1 MKDENKFS
9 KLYEEITT
17 IRQLLEI
24 SVKDNSKTQK
34 IIEIYAKDAIIKEIE
49 KVASTK
55 PRKMAWNLLDSK
67 LSTSEIA
74 TKIKISQRAVNDFIK
89 DLRENGLVLTL
100 KRGYYKRKFNY
111 LLSEQK

>member
-1 MKDENKFS
+1 MLEDENNFL

-17 IRQLLEI
+17 IRQLVEI
-24 SVKDNSKTQK
+24 L
-34 IIEIYAKDAIIKEIE
+34 AKDGIIKEIE

-55 PRKMAWNLLDSK
+55 PRKMAWNLLDSE

-74 TKIKISQRAVNDFIK
+74 DRIKISYRAVSDFIK

-100 KRGYYKRKFNY
+100 KRGYYKRKFDY

>member
-1 MKDENKFS
+1 MENENKFS

-34 IIEIYAKDAIIKEIE
+34 IIEIYAKDNIIKEIE

-55 PRKMAWNLLDSK
+55 PRKIAWNLLDGE

-74 TKIKISQRAVNDFIK
+74 DRIKISQRAVSDFIK
-89 DLRENGLVLTL
+89 DLRENGLVLSL
-100 KRGYYKRKFNY
+100 KRGYYKRKFDY
-111 LLSEQK
+111 LLSEKK